1 MIYQQHFVP
10 QKQEQHDHQLICLH
24 HGAVDA
30 VHGSSFP
37 IYIDVFQVRN
47 QIVQKWI
54 VQRNSPILFW
64 RFRGVIGSGSLSTWA
79 YYQIYQK
86 IWVVVHALERLQS
99 QGDDKTGQFLAS
111 IMRFQFINS
120 GTYFT

>member
-1 MIYQQHFVP
+1 M
-10 QKQEQHDHQLICLH
+10 LICLQ

-30 VHGSSFP
+30 VHGSGFP

-64 RFRGVIGSGSLSTWA
+64 RFRGCVCLPPRLGILSD
-79 YYQIYQK
+79 ISK
-86 IWVVVHALERLQS
+86 
-99 QGDDKTGQFLAS
+99 DLAKLS
-111 IMRFQFINS
+111 AD
-120 GTYFT
+120 